1 MYWCFSG
8 ILPFLLVQGPALGS
22 SSSSGCWIK
31 STNLADRMYWRTRLK
46 ERSFTFCKTN
56 KTPHLHTSSRM
67 ERQTHWEKHNDREIL
82 TRHSLRTMKLVNWP
96 GQCWRYLDTFSIRM
110 SYLLLLK
117 EQKMLRKISPGGTKR
132 EGVGLTD
139 HELTCLHRSV
149 WASEEW
155 SAAAVLKSLVCSETA
170 CRWVHDWREPSSCS
184 ATFERR
190 SCWNTRLAVT
200 QWTAA
205 RSGNDTTAT
214 QLHESPTWKSI
225 RADLSVAL
233 PAIELGPLF
242 PTRSKSRRWVSNQGR
257 SRCRSTSWN
266 VASEMPRQ
274 RAFGHI

>member
-67 ERQTHWEKHNDREIL
+67 EWQTHWEKHDDREIL

-117 EQKMLRKISPGGTKR
+117 EKKMLRNISPGGTKR
-132 EGVGLTD
+132 EGVGPTERTQTMNTPVYIEAFEHQKNGVLLLSWNHSCAVRLHADESMTD
-139 HELTCLHRSV
+139 ESLPHVVQLSSVDPVETQDLQLHS
-149 WASEEW
+149 
-155 SAAAVLKSLVCSETA
+155 
-170 CRWVHDWREPSSCS
+170 
-184 ATFERR
+184 ERR
-190 SCWNTRLAVT
+190 HGAATTPPLHNCTSRL
-200 QWTAA
+200 
-205 RSGNDTTAT
+205 
-214 QLHESPTWKSI
+214 LE
-225 RADLSVAL
+225 RASVQISL
-233 PAIELGPLF
+233 
-242 PTRSKSRRWVSNQGR
+242 
-257 SRCRSTSWN
+257 
-266 VASEMPRQ
+266 
-274 RAFGHI
+274 